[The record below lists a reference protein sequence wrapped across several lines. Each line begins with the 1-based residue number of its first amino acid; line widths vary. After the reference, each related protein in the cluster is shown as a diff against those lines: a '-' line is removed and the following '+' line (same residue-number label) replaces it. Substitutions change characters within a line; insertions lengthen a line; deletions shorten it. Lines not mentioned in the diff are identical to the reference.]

1 MRENYIQAGSKG
13 TDSRIHIA
21 NDWYNHGI
29 PSNVRLAH
37 NVYIDTSYGF
47 AAFHSTQP
55 DALFIDEASGCYDRA
70 SFIVGERGK
79 INVGKYC
86 ILNGSTIICKNQIT
100 IGDHCMMAWGSVLTD
115 SWMDAS
121 LFSIEARRSL
131 LKKAATDPLRR
142 YPFFGEASPIVLEDN
157 CWVGFDSVIL
167 PGVRLGRGCVV
178 GCKTIVDM
186 DVPPYAVVTGSPARI
201 VKYLA
206 ANDTEEE
213 KAITLSQYSK

>member
-13 TDSRIHIA
+13 SDSRIHIDG
-21 NDWYNHGI
+21 DWYGHGI

-70 SFIVGERGK
+70 SFIVGEAGK
-79 INVGKYC
+79 ISVGKYC
-86 ILNGSTIICKNQIT
+86 ILNGSTIICKKRIT

-121 LFSIEARRSL
+121 LFPIEARRML
-131 LKKAATDPLRR
+131 LKKTAEDPMRR
-142 YPFFGEASPIVLEDN
+142 YPFFGEASPIILEDN

-167 PGVRLGRGCVV
+167 PGVTLGRGCVV
-178 GCKTIVDM
+178 GCKTVISE

-206 ANDTEEE
+206 PNDTEEE
-213 KAITLSQYSK
+213 KVKALKLYSK

>member
-1 MRENYIQAGSKG
+1 
-13 TDSRIHIA
+13 
-21 NDWYNHGI
+21 
-29 PSNVRLAH
+29 
-37 NVYIDTSYGF
+37 
-47 AAFHSTQP
+47 
-55 DALFIDEASGCYDRA
+55 
-70 SFIVGERGK
+70 VGERGK

-115 SWMDAS
+115 SWMDVS
-121 LFSIEARRSL
+121 LFSIEARKML
-131 LKKAATDPLRR
+131 LKKTAADPLRR
-142 YPFFGEASPIVLEDN
+142 YPFFGTASPIVLEDN